1 MKLGPHTHGSD
12 EDGVAGAAVPLN
24 HPIPILIVDDE
35 ADLRE
40 LLVEALTEQGYA
52 AVGADGA
59 AQALALVKD
68 QHFPVIFTDLNM
80 PGGLSGLEL
89 LRAVHDLDPRSMGI
103 LMTGYATTESAIQ
116 ALKRG
121 AYDFIQKPFKLVEIE
136 ASLERALEH
145 YRLVRE
151 NEDYQENLERM
162 VAARTQEILGL
173 KNDIEQLFEG
183 FVNASV
189 TAIEARDPSTSG
201 HSSRVADLTVGLA
214 EAVNTT
220 PNGPYGGLL
229 FNDLQIREIRYASLL
244 HDFGKV
250 GVREQVLVKA
260 KKIEGEHL
268 ESIFQRLHQRSLEA
282 MRDRLLEAWSRGLT
296 FDPDA
301 LGGILRKQEEEAH
314 RLMDLIRRSNEPT
327 VLPQEVALE
336 LNLLQDL
343 TFQHWSGAKKTL
355 LERQDLDLL
364 MIPKGSLS
372 EDERNEIQ
380 NHVTYTYRFLSQ
392 IPWTSELANVPD
404 IAWAH
409 HERLNG
415 KGYPRQLTDA
425 DIPVQS
431 KLMAVADVYDALTA
445 ADRPYKA
452 AVSVERSLEILGQEA
467 RVNLL
472 DEEVLRIF
480 IEARIY
486 ERTTALA
493 RMGP

>member
-1 MKLGPHTHGSD
+1 L
-12 EDGVAGAAVPLN
+12 
-24 HPIPILIVDDE
+24 
-35 ADLRE
+35 
-40 LLVEALTEQGYA
+40 
-52 AVGADGA
+52 
-59 AQALALVKD
+59 
-68 QHFPVIFTDLNM
+68 
-80 PGGLSGLEL
+80 
-89 LRAVHDLDPRSMGI
+89 
-103 LMTGYATTESAIQ
+103 
-116 ALKRG
+116 
-121 AYDFIQKPFKLVEIE
+121 
-136 ASLERALEH
+136 
-145 YRLVRE
+145 
-151 NEDYQENLERM
+151 
-162 VAARTQEILGL
+162 
-173 KNDIEQLFEG
+173 
-183 FVNASV
+183 
-189 TAIEARDPSTSG
+189 
-201 HSSRVADLTVGLA
+201 ADLTVGLA
-214 EAVNTT
+214 EAVNGT

-282 MRDRLLEAWSRGLT
+282 MRDRLLDAWSRGLT
-296 FDPDA
+296 FDPEA
-301 LGGILRKQEEEAH
+301 LGGILRKQEEETH
-314 RLMDLIRRSNEPT
+314 RLMDLVRRSNEPT